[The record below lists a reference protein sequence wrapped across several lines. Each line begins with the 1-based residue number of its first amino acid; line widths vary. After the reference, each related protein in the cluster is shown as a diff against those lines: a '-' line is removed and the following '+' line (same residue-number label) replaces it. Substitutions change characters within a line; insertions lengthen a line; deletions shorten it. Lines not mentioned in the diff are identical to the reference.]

1 MKFVFATNNAHK
13 VEELRSILPSSIQIL
28 PLKEAGIDIDI
39 PEPHDTL
46 QENAAEKAKVIFQE
60 TGSDCFSEDSGLEV
74 DALAGE
80 PGVRSARYAGEKVGA
95 DENISLLLRNLEGV
109 ENRTAAFKTVICLL
123 LEGRQYY
130 FEGTCRGR
138 ILSARRGKGGF
149 GYDPVFVPEGET
161 RSFGEMS
168 LEEKNLFSH
177 RKKATDQ
184 LVEFL
189 NTYLQ
194 KN

>member
-1 MKFVFATNNAHK
+1 MKLVFATNNAHK
-13 VEELRSILPSSIQIL
+13 VEELRSLLPSGIRIL

-39 PEPHDTL
+39 PEPHHTL
-46 QENAAEKAKVIFQE
+46 KENAEEKAKVIFKL
-60 TGSDCFSEDSGLEV
+60 TGSNCFSEDSGLEV
-74 DALAGE
+74 DALGGQ
-80 PGVRSARYAGEKVGA
+80 PGVRSARYAGNEAGA
-95 DENISLLLRNLEGV
+95 EENISLLLRNMDGV
-109 ENRTAAFKTVICLL
+109 ENRSAAFRTVICLL
-123 LEGRQYY
+123 LDGRQYY

-149 GYDPVFVPEGET
+149 GYDPVFVPEGEG

-168 LEEKNLFSH
+168 LEEKNRFSH